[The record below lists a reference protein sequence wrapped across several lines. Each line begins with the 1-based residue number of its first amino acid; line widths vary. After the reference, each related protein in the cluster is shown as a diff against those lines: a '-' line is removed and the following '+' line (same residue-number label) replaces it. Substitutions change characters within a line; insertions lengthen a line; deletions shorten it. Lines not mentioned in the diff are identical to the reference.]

1 MTGAE
6 TVRMTGAEHYREAE
20 RLALAARATA
30 AGQTLD
36 HGDGKPILDS
46 QAADYAAVAQVHAT
60 LAMAWMP
67 PTPAVVPPAYPRLWV
82 APDAW
87 GHDCV
92 WLAESA
98 ADEDRPELVAR
109 RNDYPAAE
117 DQQDLAWDLLTRG
130 LPYVAADE
138 ATETGQ

>member
-46 QAADYAAVAQVHAT
+46 QAADYAAVARVHAT

-92 WLAESA
+92 WLAETA
-98 ADEDRPELVAR
+98 DDEDRPMVVAGR
-109 RNDYPAAE
+109 LDYGGGGRG
-117 DQQDLAWDLLTRG
+117 LAWDLLTRG
-130 LPYVAADE
+130 LPYIAKDDNDTAE
-138 ATETGQ
+138 AGQ